1 MRLLRGLDV
10 GEFTEEDYRIC
21 CDYIP
26 GTEWFRGQVKMAHVL
41 RIADIKKTITA
52 SYMRLEQMTGEILS
66 RDNVP
71 EHVREYLLNTR
82 RKK

>member
-1 MRLLRGLDV
+1 
-10 GEFTEEDYRIC
+10 
-21 CDYIP
+21 
-26 GTEWFRGQVKMAHVL
+26 MAHVL